1 MQWYILQYALEN
13 KVDYEDLML
22 FFAYLKLF
30 FFWNYIYFFDK
41 HCKNGVLSS
50 KQAIFEIIHLT

>member
-30 FFWNYIYFFDK
+30 FF
-41 HCKNGVLSS
+41 
-50 KQAIFEIIHLT
+50 EITFTFLTNIAKMAFCAQNRQFLKLFI